1 MQVVQVC
8 IGKFHHFHLARSL
21 DARGALAAIYSG
33 YPWQKLKD
41 EGLARH
47 KVRTYPW
54 LQAPYMAL
62 GRYRR
67 LALRGRLKWAW
78 EWRAAESLDKYASRT
93 LPACDVA
100 VGLSGS
106 ALRAGRVAQS
116 RGAKYVCDRGSS
128 HIRYQDRLLREE
140 YSRWGVDWSG
150 VDPRVIAKEEAE
162 YEQADLITVPSEFTY
177 QSFLEMGAPRNK
189 LAKIP
194 YGANI
199 SRFSPQ
205 GAPPKDK
212 FIVLFVG
219 QVSLRKGAPYLLQAF
234 ARFRHPNKELWIV
247 GAVPPAMDAVL
258 KRLPQEGVVYHG
270 IVPNRELPRMYSQAH
285 AFVLPSIEEGLAMVQ
300 GEAMACGCP
309 VIATEHA
316 GAADLYTDGVEGFI
330 VPIRD
335 PAAICE
341 RLTQLADEPERRAAM
356 SAAGLARVRGI
367 DGWSA
372 YGEAYAAIL
381 ERLVAAAEPARCH
394 DRA

>member
-1 MQVVQVC
+1 MQVVQIC

-21 DARGALAAIYSG
+21 DARGALTAIYSG

-41 EGLARH
+41 EGLARD

-62 GRYRR
+62 GRYRG
-67 LALRGRLKWAW
+67 LAPRGWLKRTW
-78 EWRAAESLDKYASRT
+78 EWHAKESLDRYAART
-93 LPACDVA
+93 LPECDVV

-140 YSRWGVDWSG
+140 HSRWGVKWSG
-150 VDPRVIAKEEAE
+150 IDPRVIAKEEAE

-177 QSFLEMGAPRNK
+177 QSFLEMGVPREK
-189 LAKIP
+189 LAKAP

-199 SRFSPQ
+199 TRFSPQ
-205 GAPPKDK
+205 GARPQDK

-219 QVSLRKGAPYLLQAF
+219 QVSLRKGVPDLFEAF
-234 ARFRHPNKELWIV
+234 ARFKHPKKELWIV

-270 IVPNRELPRMYSQAH
+270 ILPNRELPRLYSQAH

-309 VIATEHA
+309 VIATHHA
-316 GAADLYTDGVEGFI
+316 GAADLYSDGVEGFL

-335 PAAICE
+335 PAAIAE
-341 RLTQLADEPERRAAM
+341 RLTQLADEPELRAAM
-356 SAAGLARVRGI
+356 SAAGLARVQRIG
-367 DGWSA
+367 GWNTYGGA
-372 YGEAYAAIL
+372 YYEVL
-381 ERLVAAAEPARCH
+381 DQL
-394 DRA
+394 RA